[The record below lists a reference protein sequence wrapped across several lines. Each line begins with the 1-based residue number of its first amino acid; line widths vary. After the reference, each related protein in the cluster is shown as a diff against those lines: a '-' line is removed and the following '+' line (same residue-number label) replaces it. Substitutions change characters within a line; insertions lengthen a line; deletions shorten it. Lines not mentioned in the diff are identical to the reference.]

1 MTSPSPIGQQANTAL
16 KDVLSEYVDEEL
28 ATAEREDVSTVPSP
42 PRLPQILTSSPQ
54 RPPAITVFPDM
65 LYEGE
70 FAERTDVA
78 QFSMLDKPET
88 SLKLPHCNP
97 AATNITLHSVNLEN
111 SSNSVILIFRLSQLP
126 DGLVDRI
133 LSPND
138 TDSTAS
144 IKYGMTARTVRWD
157 SRNEVYMFN
166 GRVGSPIYLTTSP
179 NAQVLL
185 TSKFTAM
192 TDQRP
197 YHGTAAQDVD
207 VPVRTW
213 KFKDGEDPDTNRFLQ
228 WMGKIEEVDP
238 EEKPEEPEDGAGF
251 RAHSSIAQPPQGRP
265 RVPKVTA
272 ADDSDDESN
281 DSDDE
286 SQKSAP
292 TRSGNN
298 IYNIFGLTASG
309 GQVPT
314 NNMTSSSSRIVLGR
328 TGETPI
334 IDSPPPFPVN
344 AATVPSA
351 IPACEPNSYTSSLV
365 ASDESEA
372 VDRKSTGRSS
382 SDHNSISTYS
392 TGIPT
397 YDRNHAVVDK
407 IGLGGHAANRATWEH
422 ENVAPKKTTTNRSGI
437 ARRQMLTTM
446 DSTQSL
452 LATRTGSSAASTTSY
467 VPPSASFQYMDD
479 PLSPQKWTKKVTQ
492 PQSAGEKLIDFAG
505 SVRGGQTTRE
515 PPGLKQFGRKRI
527 PSHSPDYASNQAQD
541 LDNVSSSRAVPSQLR
556 TRQTTFQDRDL
567 AASPRKKASMASPQ
581 TSIAGSRSMEARRTA
596 NDREFIN
603 ERLYIAPDVAKL
615 KRYTMG
621 QKAPKRSKKPY
632 KKPAPV
638 KAVLEK
644 PDPIPP
650 AQSKKSKKEA
660 NTSNGAARP
669 PTRSQAPNEPLGS
682 LPNKAKE
689 PSASSSPP
697 MTAIEELLRS
707 TISSNTLEGAVINAS
722 FGMILMRHTEPKD
735 FLKGAIN
742 KEKLQTRLRAA
753 GDSLRTSFFP
763 RLTTSATDAL
773 FLLDMIPG
781 SSVSAT
787 MEYEVL
793 VKNAEGS
800 IRIVRIN
807 QSDRCAVQVVCPDAS
822 LRTTYIH
829 YPLRIWD
836 AKVTVEAPGLDTSM
850 ADVATKFAASMQT
863 TDEAPS
869 FVAMLPPASF
879 GIDKVYAKRSFYK
892 TVADGVELKV
902 VEVQELQLMSIDSD
916 RYNVK
921 ATALSAADMINGQR
935 LWWECGLSAQL
946 VDDDSA
952 ATLQAVIDEMV
963 IQMDGVGY
971 GNKGPWE
978 KEQVDVAAESVA
990 SPEPPFW

>member
-1 MTSPSPIGQQANTAL
+1 M
-16 KDVLSEYVDEEL
+16 LSEYVDEEL
-28 ATAEREDVSTVPSP
+28 ATAEREDVSTVPSL
-42 PRLPQILTSSPQ
+42 PRLSQILTSSLQ
-54 RPPAITVFPDM
+54 RPPAITIFPDM

-70 FAERTDVA
+70 TAERTDVA
-78 QFSMLDKPET
+78 QFSTLEKPET
-88 SLKLPHCNP
+88 SLKLPHCKP
-97 AATNITLHSVNLEN
+97 AATNIILHSVNLEN

-157 SRNEVYMFN
+157 SRNEVYIFN
-166 GRVGSPIYLTTSP
+166 GRVGSPIHLTTSP
-179 NAQVLL
+179 NAQILF

-197 YHGTAAQDVD
+197 FHGTAAEDMD

-213 KFKDGEDPDTNRFLQ
+213 KFKDGEDPDVNRFLQ

-238 EEKPEEPEDGAGF
+238 EAKPEEPEDGAGF
-251 RAHSSIAQPPQGRP
+251 RAHSSLPQPPQGRP

-281 DSDDE
+281 DSDGE
-286 SQKSAP
+286 SQKSAS

-298 IYNIFGLTASG
+298 IYNIFGVTTSG
-309 GQVPT
+309 GQAAT
-314 NNMTSSSSRIVLGR
+314 NNMTSSSSRTVVGR
-328 TGETPI
+328 TDEAPTI
-334 IDSPPPFPVN
+334 HSPAPFPIN
-344 AATVPSA
+344 AATAPSA
-351 IPACEPNSYTSSLV
+351 IPACGPDSHTSSLV
-365 ASDESEA
+365 ASDDSGA

-382 SDHNSISTYS
+382 SDHNSTSTYS

-437 ARRQMLTTM
+437 ARRQVSTTT
-446 DSTQSL
+446 DSTQLL

-467 VPPSASFQYMDD
+467 VPPSASFQYMGD
-479 PLSPQKWTKKVTQ
+479 PLNPQKWTQNVTQ
-492 PQSAGEKLIDFAG
+492 PQSAGEELIEFASG
-505 SVRGGQTTRE
+505 VRGSQTTRE

-527 PSHSPDYASNQAQD
+527 PSHSPDNPLNQVQD
-541 LDNVSSSRAVPSQLR
+541 LDNASSSRAVPSQLR
-556 TRQTTFQDRDL
+556 ARQTTLQDKDP

-603 ERLYIAPDVAKL
+603 ERLYIAPDDAKL

-644 PDPIPP
+644 PDPAPP
-650 AQSKKSKKEA
+650 VQSKKSKKEA
-660 NTSNGAARP
+660 NTSNSAARP
-669 PTRSQAPNEPLGS
+669 PTRSQAKTQSLGS
-682 LPNKAKE
+682 SPNKSKE
-689 PSASSSPP
+689 PMAPSPP
-697 MTAIEELLRS
+697 MTAIEELLRN

-879 GIDKVYAKRSFYK
+879 GIDKVYAKRVFYK
-892 TVADGVELKV
+892 MVADGVELKV
-902 VEVQELQLMSIDSD
+902 MEVQELQLMSIDSD

-963 IQMDGVGY
+963 TQMDGVGY